1 MINRIVLIVL
11 DGLGVGA
18 LPDAAAYGDAGC
30 NTLAHLAE
38 ASGGLTLPNLE
49 MLGLGHIG
57 RFKGVRAMEQ
67 PIGCFG
73 KMRIVSPGKDS
84 LVGHWELAGLS
95 VETFVSV
102 VANEFPKRL
111 LETFHTAGGR
121 KTLGNRLATGIALI
135 EEHGAE
141 HLNTGAPIVWV
152 DPTGTFHV
160 AAHESTIRPE
170 ELYKLCREA
179 RRLLKA
185 TDVRTR
191 VVARPFIGEAGGF
204 TQTERRRDFA
214 GEPSGQTLLDALNR
228 AGQLVMGIG
237 KVSDLF
243 GGRGVTKS
251 TLAGSLKTVLD
262 ETEKILSMVPRGL
275 IWVTSEMMGDDPAR
289 AVNALQEFDRRLPY
303 LQDKFRPGD
312 LLCLTA
318 DHGHDPS
325 RLRPTHSRE
334 YVPILTSGPKL
345 AHGVN
350 LGTRATAADLGQTI
364 AEALKADRL
373 PFGDSF
379 LDALRPG

>member
-1 MINRIVLIVL
+1 MINRIILIVL

-38 ASGGLTLPNLE
+38 ASGGLRLPNLE

-57 RFKGVRAMEQ
+57 QFKGVRAMEQ

-73 KMRIVSPGKDS
+73 KMGVVSRGKDS
-84 LVGHWELAGLS
+84 LAGHWELAGLP
-95 VETFVSV
+95 VETPVSV
-102 VANEFPKRL
+102 VANEFPKRF
-111 LETFHTAGGR
+111 LEAFHAAAGL
-121 KTLGNRLATGIALI
+121 KTLGNRQAAGITLMQ
-135 EEHGAE
+135 EHGAE
-141 HLNTGAPIVWV
+141 HLKTGAPIVWA
-152 DPTGTFHV
+152 DSTGTFHV

-170 ELYKLCREA
+170 KLYMLCREA

-185 TDVRTR
+185 TDVRAR
-191 VVARPFIGEAGGF
+191 VVARPFIGETGGF
-204 TQTERRRDFA
+204 TLTDRRRDFA
-214 GEPSGQTLLDALNR
+214 GEPSGPTLLDALNR
-228 AGQLVMGIG
+228 AGQLVLGIG

-251 TLAGSLKTVLD
+251 TPAGFLNTVLD

-275 IWVTSEMMGDDPAR
+275 IWVTSELMGEDPAT
-289 AVNALQEFDRRLPY
+289 AAIALQEFDRRLPD
-303 LQDKFRPGD
+303 LQDKFRSGD

-318 DHGHDPS
+318 DHGHDLS
-325 RLRPTHSRE
+325 RLGPTHSRE
-334 YVPILTSGPKL
+334 YVPILASGPKL
-345 AHGVN
+345 ARGVN

-373 PFGDSF
+373 SCGDSF
-379 LDALRPG
+379 LDALRQG